1 MSYESISLVFV
12 IVSVLPVTFRASAE
26 RDRLGKNN
34 RTYSV
39 FEMKQFTPQQF
50 TKIMQNRCKTLLCSA
65 LSKRIYYRR
74 QLNKNGVV
82 AMSFVSSSSF
92 SGGVWGRRRVIRE
105 SFVEVI
111 F

>member
-39 FEMKQFTPQQF
+39 FEMKQ
-50 TKIMQNRCKTLLCSA
+50 CVCLLFPNQKFWVKKRDVFFFDVS
-65 LSKRIYYRR
+65 LSRKEKKPPHYILTHAHKQRDTRHR
-74 QLNKNGVV
+74 
-82 AMSFVSSSSF
+82 
-92 SGGVWGRRRVIRE
+92 IRE
-105 SFVEVI
+105 RERERER
-111 F
+111 

>member
-39 FEMKQFTPQQF
+39 FEMKQFTSHF
-50 TKIMQNRCKTLLCSA
+50 LLLLLFTLLQ
-65 LSKRIYYRR
+65 LFLLIGPYIY
-74 QLNKNGVV
+74 LD
-82 AMSFVSSSSF
+82 F
-92 SGGVWGRRRVIRE
+92 SLGFE
-105 SFVEVI
+105 YPPKKP
-111 F
+111 

>member
-39 FEMKQFTPQQF
+39 FEM
-50 TKIMQNRCKTLLCSA
+50 C
-65 LSKRIYYRR
+65 IYMFNFCLR
-74 QLNKNGVV
+74 G
-82 AMSFVSSSSF
+82 
-92 SGGVWGRRRVIRE
+92 SGGLRSMLWG
-105 SFVEVI
+105 
-111 F
+111 